1 MNVQIYTVVGA
12 VVMGK
17 IVTAEMDK
25 QTSCQLYPETNSYS
39 RFFTRKGGVK
49 NVKKI
54 IYLRIQ

>member
-12 VVMGK
+12 AVMGK

-39 RFFTRKGGVK
+39 RFFYEKKGGVK
-49 NVKKI
+49 KVI
-54 IYLRIQ
+54 SIQ